1 MGAPKPH
8 DDGPAPVRP
17 SRWLHRLRWLLPLA
31 LGLALL
37 LLAPTAWLRLTS
49 AGHVHDGVDA
59 AQAPVVIVFG
69 AQLAPGGSAPKL
81 FLRGRLDT
89 AAEVVRAG
97 RARAV
102 LVSGDAHGG
111 SGDEV
116 AVMSRYL
123 VGQGVPQRRIVL
135 DGYGL
140 DSYDT
145 CRRAHDVYGVRR
157 ALLVSQAFH
166 LPRAVSLCR
175 GLGIDADGVAARCDD
190 CRARTLQQNKAREI
204 PAAWK
209 ALYDRVSDRPP
220 AVSSPAN
227 PQIAAALRD

>member
-1 MGAPKPH
+1 MPTSRLIKRFAL
-8 DDGPAPVRP
+8 PALIV
-17 SRWLHRLRWLLPLA
+17 
-31 LGLALL
+31 ALL
-37 LLAPTAWLRLTS
+37 LVAPAIWLRVAS
-49 AGHVHDGVDA
+49 AGHVHDSADA
-59 AQAPVVIVFG
+59 ARASVVIVFG
-69 AQLAPGGSAPKL
+69 AELAPGGTQPRT

-89 AAEVVRAG
+89 AADLVRTG

-102 LVSGDAHGG
+102 LVSGDAQGG

-123 VGQGVPQRRIVL
+123 ADHGVPQRRIVA

-166 LPRAVSLCR
+166 LPRAVALCR
-175 GLGIDADGVAARCDD
+175 GMGVDADGVAAGCDD
-190 CRARTLQQNKAREI
+190 CQPLTLLRNTAREI
-204 PAAWK
+204 AAAWK
-209 ALYDRVSDRPP
+209 AAYDRVSDRPP

-227 PQIAAALRD
+227 QQVAAALRD

>member
-1 MGAPKPH
+1 MPTRRL
-8 DDGPAPVRP
+8 V
-17 SRWLHRLRWLLPLA
+17 RWLALA
-31 LGLALL
+31 GLTTALIL
-37 LLAPTAWLRLTS
+37 FAPTVWLSITS
-49 AGHVHDGVDA
+49 AGHVHDPGGA

-69 AQLAPGGSAPKL
+69 AQLAPGGTEPKP

-89 AAEVVRAG
+89 AADLVRAG
-97 RARAV
+97 RAKAV

-123 VGQGVPQRRIVL
+123 ADRGVPPRRIVA

-140 DSYDT
+140 DSFDT

-157 ALLVSQAFH
+157 ALLVTQAFH
-166 LPRAVSLCR
+166 LPRAVALCR
-175 GLGIDADGVAARCDD
+175 GLGIDTDGIAARCEG
-190 CRARTLQQNKAREI
+190 CHSWTLGFNAAREV

-209 ALYDRVSDRPP
+209 AVYDRVSDRPP
-220 AVSSPAN
+220 AVPSPGSDEVSR
-227 PQIAAALRD
+227 ALRD

>member
-1 MGAPKPH
+1 MPMRRL
-8 DDGPAPVRP
+8 V
-17 SRWLHRLRWLLPLA
+17 RWLVLAGPVLA
-31 LGLALL
+31 LILL
-37 LLAPTAWLRLTS
+37 TPAGWLFATS
-49 AGHVHDGVDA
+49 AGHVHDAGEV
-59 AQAPVVIVFG
+59 AQAPVVVVFG
-69 AQLAPGGSAPKL
+69 AQLEPGGTQPRA
-81 FLRGRLDT
+81 FLQGRLDT
-89 AAEVVRAG
+89 AADLVRTG
-97 RARAV
+97 RAKAV

-123 VGQGVPQRRIVL
+123 TDHGVPQRRIVA
-135 DGYGL
+135 DGNGL

-175 GLGIDADGVAARCDD
+175 ALGVEADGVAARCDD
-190 CRARTLQQNKAREI
+190 CRAWTLGYSRLREI
-204 PAAWK
+204 AAAWK

-220 AVSSPAN
+220 VVSSPRSDEVRG
-227 PQIAAALRD
+227 ALGG